1 MVSEEAGDRL
11 VTPTFTL
18 VTVTALM
25 YFVSIG
31 VLIPTLPKYVE
42 DVLGGGG
49 VAVGLAVGAFSFSAA
64 IVRPPIGRLGDRR
77 GRRILVIGGAVV
89 AAVSIAAYALVTTLW
104 QLVALRLVTGVGEAA
119 LFVGAATAIQD
130 MAPPQRRGEAASY
143 FSVAVYGGLALG
155 PALGET
161 VHDAWGWH
169 ATWLVAGGT
178 SVVAAVLGLWTPRHA
193 GEVEAAPEEAVAE
206 AAVVAAPGI
215 RGWLHPAALL
225 PGSVLL
231 LAQIGY
237 AGFSVFVPL
246 YVDHVGLDGAKSV
259 FALYAVMVLMVRV
272 FGARLPDR
280 LGPVKA
286 GTAALIMHGL
296 GLAVMAVWQSA
307 AGLYAGT
314 VLFAVGISLLFP
326 ALMTVVIDNAPASER
341 SAAVGTFS
349 VFFDLSQ
356 GIGALLLGG
365 VVALSS
371 EPAAFAVSA
380 LLAGAALAV
389 LRTRVRVRVPVASG

>member
-1 MVSEEAGDRL
+1 VNDATADPL
-11 VTPTFTL
+11 VTPTFPL

-25 YFVSIG
+25 YSVSIG
-31 VLIPTLPKYVE
+31 VLIPTLPRYVE
-42 DVLGGGG
+42 DVLHGGG

-64 IVRPPIGRLGDRR
+64 IVRPPIGRFGDRR
-77 GRRILVIGGAVV
+77 GRRILVIGGAIV
-89 AAVSIAAYALVTTLW
+89 AAVSIAAYTFAGALW
-104 QLVALRLVTGVGEAA
+104 QLVLLRLVTGVGEAA

-130 MAPPQRRGEAASY
+130 MAPASRRGEAASY
-143 FSVAVYGGLALG
+143 FSVAVYGGLAIG
-155 PALGET
+155 PALGEI
-161 VHDAWGWH
+161 VRKAWGWD
-169 ATWLVAGGT
+169 AAWLVAGAA
-178 SVVAAVLGLWTPRHA
+178 SLVAAVLGWWTPDHA
-193 GEVEAAPEEAVAE
+193 GEVEPDPAE
-206 AAVVAAPGI
+206 PVPDGPVVAASGM

-246 YVDHVGLDGAKSV
+246 YVDDLGLDGAKTV
-259 FALYAVMVLMVRV
+259 FAIYAVMVLMVRV

-296 GLAVMAVWQSA
+296 GLAVMAAWQSA
-307 AGLYAGT
+307 AGLYVGT

-326 ALMTVVIDNAPASER
+326 ALMTVVIDNAPARER

-356 GIGALLLGG
+356 GIGALILGG
-365 VVALSS
+365 VVAVST

-389 LRTRVRVRVPVASG
+389 LRTRVRVRVTIPST